1 MTRKLAPIHPG
12 EILIEDFLKPLGVT
26 QYRIAKAIR
35 VPQRRISE
43 IVQGKRGISADTALR
58 FGRFFGME
66 AEFWINLQA
75 HHDLE
80 VARDA
85 LDAKLKRDVTPLTRA
100 A

>member
-12 EILIEDFLKPLGVT
+12 EVLIEDFLKPLGVT

-43 IVQGKRGISADTALR
+43 IVQGKRGITADTALR

-85 LDAKLKRDVTPLTRA
+85 LDAKLKRDVTPLVRA